1 MAVRDVFA
9 SVTPACFKKTK
20 KSDEV
25 LRCFMVIQFFPHAI
39 ETRSL
44 NNNKKEDLI
53 ERLCLRKMMTDER
66 GRFKSN

>member
-25 LRCFMVIQFFPHAI
+25 LRCFMVIQFFPRAI

-44 NNNKKEDLI
+44 NNNKKRGLN
-53 ERLCLRKMMTDER
+53 RKIMLKENDD
-66 GRFKSN
+66 